1 MLNTYIQSNEK
12 SCHLKV
18 LMNNIISLSE
28 CLWDCS
34 NHLACVSMRSKET
47 SVNCSCNRSRPIVG
61 SRYLT
66 VATVVV
72 WVKWELILLSLHTKW
87 TTVIERHHLW
97 LPLAATIERHHLWLH
112 MAATMSISL
121 LHQCVYLWLHIVTTT
136 SLELLQYGIY
146 ILVITDFDF
155 LPIHNHSNLHI
166 GTGTSLPDL
175 RLCRLWYM
183 ECRCLRLWATLT
195 ESTCEVHDAHHLIS
209 AVRSRCTTNYMEVG
223 FHDIGT
229 VTATWNA
236 IIDH

>member
-1 MLNTYIQSNEK
+1 
-12 SCHLKV
+12 
-18 LMNNIISLSE
+18 MNNIIYLSE

-34 NHLACVSMRSKET
+34 NHLACVSMRSIET
-47 SVNCSCNRSRPIVG
+47 PVNCSCNRSRPIVG

-72 WVKWELILLSLHTKW
+72 WIKWKLILLSLHTKW

-97 LPLAATIERHHLWLH
+97 LPLAATIERHHLWLHMAATIERHHLWLH

-136 SLELLQYGIY
+136 SLELLQYGFY
-146 ILVITDFDF
+146 IVVITDFDF

-183 ECRCLRLWATLT
+183 
-195 ESTCEVHDAHHLIS
+195 
-209 AVRSRCTTNYMEVG
+209 
-223 FHDIGT
+223 
-229 VTATWNA
+229 
-236 IIDH
+236 